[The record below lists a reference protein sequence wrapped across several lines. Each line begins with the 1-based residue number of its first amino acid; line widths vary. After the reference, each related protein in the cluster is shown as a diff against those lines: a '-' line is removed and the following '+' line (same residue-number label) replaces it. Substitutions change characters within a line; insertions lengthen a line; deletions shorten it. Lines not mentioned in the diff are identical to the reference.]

1 MWAACFFDVHEIE
14 TEDKRTVPLSCWRQG
29 DGRQGDGSSVLLFED
44 KETKGRFLCLA
55 ILYFLCYTLHEV
67 MIMPRNKRELSQSG
81 IYHVMI
87 RGINQQQIFH
97 EAEDCKKFLSVLKS
111 CKEKSKFKLFA
122 YCFMGNHLHLLLQET
137 EEPIGL
143 IMKRIGSKYVFWY
156 NNKYQRTGHLF
167 QDRFKSEAVEDDEYF
182 LSVLRYIHNNPVKAG
197 LVKQVQDYCFS
208 SYNAYMKNDT
218 IIDTAFLWSIIQP
231 KQFDELH
238 HKANYYEH
246 IDVDEQKSKLFDAQA
261 QEIIK
266 KYTGCTNVEEYQ
278 KLDYPIQLEKIA
290 FLKKEGL
297 SIRQISRLT
306 GLSKGIVE
314 RH

>member
-1 MWAACFFDVHEIE
+1 
-14 TEDKRTVPLSCWRQG
+14 
-29 DGRQGDGSSVLLFED
+29 
-44 KETKGRFLCLA
+44 
-55 ILYFLCYTLHEV
+55 
-67 MIMPRNKRELSQSG
+67 MPRNKRELSQSG

-122 YCFMGNHLHLLLQET
+122 YCFMGNHLHLLLQEK

-197 LVKQVQDYCFS
+197 LVKQAQEYCFS
-208 SYNAYMKNDT
+208 SYNAYLKNDT

-231 KQFDELH
+231 KQFAELH
-238 HKANYYEH
+238 HKANYHDH

-261 QEIIK
+261 KEIIK

-278 KLDYPIQLEKIA
+278 KLEYNVQLEQIA